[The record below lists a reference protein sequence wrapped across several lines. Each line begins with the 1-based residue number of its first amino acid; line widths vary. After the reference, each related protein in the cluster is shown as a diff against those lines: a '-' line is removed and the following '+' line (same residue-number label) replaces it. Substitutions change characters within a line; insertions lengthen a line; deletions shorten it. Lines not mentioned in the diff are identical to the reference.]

1 MGSPVKKYP
10 AREKPARAVLSKDA
24 EKTCVSSM
32 LATCSRRLS
41 TSVLYRLV
49 LVGVKS
55 ALSSMV

>member
-1 MGSPVKKYP
+1 
-10 AREKPARAVLSKDA
+10 
-24 EKTCVSSM
+24 M

-41 TSVLYRLV
+41 TSALYMLV